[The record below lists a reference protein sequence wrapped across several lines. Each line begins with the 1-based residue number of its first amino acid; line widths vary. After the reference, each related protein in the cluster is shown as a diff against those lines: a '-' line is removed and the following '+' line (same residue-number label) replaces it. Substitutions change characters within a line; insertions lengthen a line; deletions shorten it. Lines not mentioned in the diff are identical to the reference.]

1 MIGYHSWI
9 YEKVLNTEWFMWIIV
24 YATLGIS
31 VFSPL
36 IAWYFTNGKKVIAK
50 FRELRKQ
57 R

>member
-9 YEKVLNTEWFMWIIV
+9 YEKVLNTEWFMWILV
-24 YATLGIS
+24 YVMLGIN
-31 VFSPL
+31 VLAPL